1 MASPWVQPSRCNT
14 GQVNLQKMVERQ
26 RCNQAR
32 TVIEAERLRQYAL
45 DQELQEVQRQ
55 IDRAV
60 STEPAESPPKAASP
74 KAASPRPESQPVQQP
89 VPQPA
94 PHAAAVQR
102 IARRQRLKKRPLRVR
117 TPTDILMEQVA
128 TTPALQYWWPEGGLS
143 GVHAI
148 DSSEDPVVRV
158 QGSARFHI
166 GAAHRQGARQTM
178 EDRSVVYGQLQ
189 GREEMDLLAV
199 FDGHGSR
206 GEADF
211 AAAYLPACMIHEL
224 EKAPDGDVHS
234 SLCSAIR
241 QTSNAM
247 RAQGQGVTTGTTAVV
262 AVLAESQLHV
272 ANVGDSNAVLS
283 FADGAAKTLT
293 TEHKPSLPSERARIE
308 AMDGGLVTVSQRNGI
323 ARVQGQLAVSR
334 ALGDFHLEP
343 YVTAEPSTVTVD
355 LTSAEGN
362 GPEYLILACDGVW
375 DVYDAHGAAMEVRRA
390 VHYAERKAEKSRAG
404 YNDDSTAGAEHPQ
417 DENAT
422 MEYAAE
428 LLCDRSLN
436 RGSTDNI
443 SVIVIDLRALGK
455 EQHPNRNTRRLEP
468 VPEPEPEPEPELVL
482 EQEPEPTQTT
492 LEMRSDEPT
501 GPLKFSATSPAG
513 RSPISGKQSGQLGVF
528 SPNRLPYPM
537 SGVHGNGAVEV
548 GWRVTGGTPLTGGTP
563 SDIPPTDSSGKS
575 PVQSPGKSPTFVT
588 GSRGGG
594 GRRGAG
600 PTNLLQ
606 GTDSSPLLAELCV
619 AVDIAE

>member
-1 MASPWVQPSRCNT
+1 MMELHLR
-14 GQVNLQKMVERQ
+14 
-26 RCNQAR
+26 NQAR
-32 TVIEAERLRQYAL
+32 AVIEAERLRQHAL
-45 DQELQEVQRQ
+45 DQELQEVHRQ
-55 IDRAV
+55 IERAC
-60 STEPAESPPKAASP
+60 SAAPAAAPPKAASP
-74 KAASPRPESQPVQQP
+74 RLESQPVQQHA
-89 VPQPA
+89 PQPA
-94 PHAAAVQR
+94 PEAAVVQR
-102 IARRQRLKKRPLRVR
+102 VARRQRLKKRPLRVR

-143 GVHAI
+143 GVHTI

-189 GREEMDLLAV
+189 GRKEMDLFAV

-224 EKAPDGDVHS
+224 EKTPDGNVHS

-247 RAQGQGVTTGTTAVV
+247 RAQGQGTTTGTTAVV

-272 ANVGDSNAVLS
+272 ANVGDSNAVLC
-283 FADGAAKTLT
+283 FADGSARTLT

-375 DVYDAHGAAMEVRRA
+375 DVYDARGAAMEVRRG
-390 VHYAERKAEKSRAG
+390 VHYAERKAEKSRVG
-404 YNDDSTAGAEHPQ
+404 CTGDSTAAEEHPQ

-428 LLCDRSLN
+428 FLCDRALN

-443 SVIVIDLRALGK
+443 SVIAIDLRTLG
-455 EQHPNRNTRRLEP
+455 EDHPNRNARRL
-468 VPEPEPEPEPELVL
+468 EPEPELQL
-482 EQEPEPTQTT
+482 EQEQEQEQEQEPELEPTQTR
-492 LEMRSDEPT
+492 LEMNSDEPR

-513 RSPISGKQSGQLGVF
+513 RSPISREQSEQLGVF

-537 SGVHGNGAVEV
+537 SGGYGNGAVEV
-548 GWRVTGGTPLTGGTP
+548 GWRVTADTSP
-563 SDIPPTDSSGKS
+563 DIPPTDSSCKS
-575 PVQSPGKSPTFVT
+575 PVQLLGNTPTFVT

-600 PTNLLQ
+600 PTNMLQ
-606 GTDSSPLLAELCV
+606 GTDSSPCPAELGV
-619 AVDIAE
+619 ADPACRC